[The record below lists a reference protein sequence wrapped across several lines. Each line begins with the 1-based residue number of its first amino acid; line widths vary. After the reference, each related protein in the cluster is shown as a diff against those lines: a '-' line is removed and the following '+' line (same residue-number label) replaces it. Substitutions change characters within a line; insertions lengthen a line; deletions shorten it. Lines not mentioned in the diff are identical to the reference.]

1 LLLGLRH
8 RPSVESSATLD
19 YFDEGGETSL
29 CFGKSGEIGVSG
41 KTIDEIIKFW
51 FGLDPKQ
58 WYRRDE
64 KLDAEIAARFGDI
77 YAALKGG
84 VPESWLQSPQ
94 GFLAAVIVLDQLPRN
109 MFRGSAR
116 AFATDGAALALA
128 KRASEEGVDAKLPP
142 VQRAFLYMPFQHA
155 EDEGD
160 QARSVGLFTALGNP
174 DNLDFAQRHKAII
187 DRFGRFP
194 HRNETLGREST
205 PEEREF
211 LKQPGSSF

>member
-1 LLLGLRH
+1 
-8 RPSVESSATLD
+8 VSA
-19 YFDEGGETSL
+19 
-29 CFGKSGEIGVSG
+29 

-64 KLDAEIAARFGDI
+64 KLDAEITARFGDS

-94 GFLAAVIVLDQLPRN
+94 GFLAAVIVLDQFPRN

-128 KRASEEGVDAKLPP
+128 KRAIEEGIDAKLPP

-160 QARSVGLFTALGNP
+160 QARSVALFTALGNP
-174 DNLDFAQRHKAII
+174 DNLDFAQRHTAVI